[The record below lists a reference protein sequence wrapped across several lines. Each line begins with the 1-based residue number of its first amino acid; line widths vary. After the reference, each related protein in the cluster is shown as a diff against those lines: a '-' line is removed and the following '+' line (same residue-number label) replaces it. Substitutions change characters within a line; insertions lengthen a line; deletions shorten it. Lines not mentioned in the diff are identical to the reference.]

1 MQRNAW
7 EMIRYVLYSFFVG
20 FFFNYLSKI
29 LNYEVKSAIV
39 DIRIINP
46 AVDYER
52 TFEYKWI
59 TEKNRNTKKNSN
71 QDLSLGRRLV

>member
-1 MQRNAW
+1 MFYIVSLR
-7 EMIRYVLYSFFVG
+7 VFFY
-20 FFFNYLSKI
+20 YLSKI

-46 AVDYER
+46 AVDYEL

>member
-1 MQRNAW
+1 MFYIVSLW
-7 EMIRYVLYSFFVG
+7 V
-20 FFFNYLSKI
+20 FFNYLSKI

-52 TFEYKWI
+52 TFKYKWI